1 VTIAIVGAG
10 LAGLTCAKI
19 LSEQGRDVVIFEA
32 SDWVGGRVR
41 TDIQDGFRL
50 DRGFQVLFTA
60 YPAAKRQLD
69 YAQLDFRRFDPG
81 AVICLDGKR
90 EVLTDPLRDPRSALP
105 AALSRSITLVDK
117 LRTLALTTQLKG
129 KAIKE
134 IRQGPDQST
143 LEFLNSFHFSQKY
156 VDNFIRPFYGGIFLD
171 RSLKTSAKAF
181 KFDFKM
187 LSEGDTVVPAL
198 GMGAIS
204 DQLARPLHKAGKI
217 RFNSPV
223 RGLIRN
229 DGKVTGVELDGEK
242 FEAEAVVIATTA
254 PEAARLSGQP
264 NLPQAQLSTA
274 CLYYAGKTPFYK
286 SKKLLLNASPNAF
299 VNNAVLLTNIAPEYA
314 PPGQQLLSA
323 TVLGVPEMVDEI
335 LLKKGLEDLQRMLA
349 GNAAALE
356 ILRGYQPLA
365 VSRVPYAQF
374 AQPPGIHPTLPDN
387 FSGTPGLYFA
397 AEFTEASSI
406 NAAMISGEKA
416 AKLLLKA

>member
-1 VTIAIVGAG
+1 MTIAIVGAG

-19 LSEQGRDVVIFEA
+19 LCDQGKDVIIFEA

-41 TDIQDGFRL
+41 TDIREGFRL

-69 YAQLDFRRFDPG
+69 YPQLDFRRFDPG
-81 AVICLDGKR
+81 AIVCLNGKR
-90 EVLTDPLRDPRSALP
+90 EILADPLRDPRSALP

-129 KAIKE
+129 ESVKK
-134 IRQGPDQST
+134 IRQGSDQST
-143 LEFLNSFHFSQKY
+143 LEFLNGFHFSQKY

-171 RSLKTSAKAF
+171 RTLKTSAKAF

-187 LSEGDTVVPAL
+187 LSEGETVVPAL

-204 DQLARPLHKAGKI
+204 DQLARSLHKAGRI

-223 RGLIRN
+223 RGLIRR
-229 DGKVTGVELDGEK
+229 DGKVIGVELDGEK
-242 FEAEAVVIATTA
+242 FEAESVVIATTA
-254 PEAARLSGQP
+254 PEATRLSGQT
-264 NLPQAQLSTA
+264 NLPQAKLSTA

-286 SKKLLLNASPNAF
+286 GKKLLLNANSGAF
-299 VNNAVLLTNIAPEYA
+299 VNNAVLMTNIAPEYA
-314 PPGQQLLSA
+314 PPGQHLLSA
-323 TVLGVPEMVDEI
+323 TVIGIPEMDDEA
-335 LLKKGLEDLQRMLA
+335 LLKKGLEDLQRMFA
-349 GNAAALE
+349 GDVAALE
-356 ILRGYQPLA
+356 ILKDYKPLA